1 MQSIVFD
8 RITAKAT
15 RLFCCGKDFAKL
27 WQKLFSTDWQ
37 SPEFWYPSSA
47 PIDTYGPGHE
57 QEIRRRLWD
66 QAKNLTLEWGP
77 HCGVHDRLPDRRD
90 TGDRAQ
96 LRAEIDA
103 YVAHLYGLTRDEF
116 SYILGTF
123 PVLKRKEEQAFG
135 EFMSKRKCL
144 EEYDRIATIL

>member
-1 MQSIVFD
+1 VQSIVFD

-66 QAKNLTLEWGP
+66 Q
-77 HCGVHDRLPDRRD
+77 
-90 TGDRAQ
+90 
-96 LRAEIDA
+96 
-103 YVAHLYGLTRDEF
+103 
-116 SYILGTF
+116 
-123 PVLKRKEEQAFG
+123 EEQAFG